1 MVKINKKTISHTKIL
16 IIIIIIILF
25 VFLIYNINSN
35 NNNNK
40 NNNKLF
46 IENFNT
52 NNFEA
57 NIEKVKNPY
66 IKFDHQDVIWQ
77 KLDSEFM
84 KKNWPNTFDFD
95 YDIKEDIIKH
105 ALTLPKN
112 YCIIDCGAHI
122 GDGSVSI
129 AHALKIN
136 NREDIIVYA
145 IDPSNFKCNFIEFI
159 KKKNNLN
166 NLVVLN
172 YGLSNV
178 NNTYKSKMNDDNN
191 TGAWEWVL
199 DNTDSNTDSNT
210 DNNTNNVNIFIKL
223 DDLVKENI
231 IKHSIGIIHFDVEG
245 MEKEAILGGF
255 KTIEKNKPYM
265 SIENNMKSGKN
276 NNGIENSTN
285 TDYYLEFLPKGYK
298 YSYNKKE
305 NNILM
310 YNL

>member
-1 MVKINKKTISHTKIL
+1 MVKLNKKNWLYIK
-16 IIIIIIILF
+16 IIISIILF
-25 VFLIYNINSN
+25 ILLIFFIFKIN
-35 NNNNK
+35 NNNN
-40 NNNKLF
+40 LF
-46 IENFNT
+46 IENFN
-52 NNFEA
+52 NNDFEA
-57 NIEKVKNPY
+57 NIVKVKNPY
-66 IKFDHQDVIWQ
+66 IKNEHEDIIWQ
-77 KLDSEFM
+77 NLDFDFM

-105 ALTLPKN
+105 ALTLPQN

-129 AHALKIN
+129 AHALKFH

-145 IDPSNFKCNFIEFI
+145 IDPSKFKCDFIEFI

-199 DNTDSNTDSNT
+199 DNTDSNTD
-210 DNNTNNVNIFIKL
+210 NVNIFIKL
-223 DDLVKENI
+223 DDLVEENI
-231 IKHSIGIIHFDVEG
+231 IKHTIGIIHFDVEG

-255 KTIEKNKPYM
+255 KTIKKNKPYM

-305 NNILM
+305 NNILT
-310 YNL
+310 YNNSN